1 MQRTVNAGL
10 LTDLVGRREAFDSAF
25 SIMRNRL
32 RDATTLEA
40 TVRRRLA
47 SEALDC
53 ACRAYDRDRFDAQTE
68 SNLVEFASATYP
80 AAPSLP
86 EWRGLQKRRQRGGQS
101 RWMPRSLLAAV
112 VRRSRE
118 EIAYFRWIRTGV

>member
-118 EIAYFRWIRTGV
+118 EIAHFRWIRTGV